1 MTEKK
6 RYNVKREKRIDDY
19 EPNNHI
25 INEKGETVISLW
37 NFEDCKDV
45 CALLNEHDKTL
56 TLLEEHCRVK
66 IREAR
71 ERQIPIHK
79 IAYGGDVGYWRGY
92 KKALQNILELMGV
105 PEEKRESKRF
115 DC

>member
-1 MTEKK
+1 MTENK

-45 CALLNEHDKTL
+45 CALLNEQDERIQELETENKQLIKEWFESEKDYIIESYHDNAIRRDEKIQFL
-56 TLLEEHCRVK
+56 KEEFK
-66 IREAR
+66 
-71 ERQIPIHK
+71 ERF
-79 IAYGGDVGYWRGY
+79 GDV
-92 KKALQNILELMGV
+92 E
-105 PEEKRESKRF
+105 
-115 DC
+115 